1 MTENPTTMSRKDE
14 RLSAVRDQVWF
25 GDNWRTRL
33 ILAHCRT
40 VPKFKGHGR
49 LYQLMTTLLLNDRL
63 SLRNVE
69 GARLTIDSS
78 DFIGWR
84 MAYGGA
90 YEPLSLALAKRI
102 MIEGG
107 TFVDVGSNVGLYS
120 LSIAVIPTVR
130 VVAIDASFT
139 ALYRL
144 AENVRKNPDITN
156 IEIVQAALGSSPDVH
171 QFELPVPENL
181 GTTRMAAKADL
192 SKKSRFWSAG
202 TTLQTL
208 FDRLEVGSIRLLKID
223 VEGAELD
230 VLKALDFSGKQ
241 RPHNIIMECEPA
253 LSRASD
259 PLAFL
264 EDQGYAIRTVT
275 GAEIGELA
283 DLPEH
288 NVWCRCRSQT
298 ALAL

>member
-1 MTENPTTMSRKDE
+1 MSRKDE
-14 RLSAVRDQVWF
+14 RLSAAGDETWV
-25 GDNWRTRL
+25 GDNWRTKL
-33 ILAHCRT
+33 VLGHCRT
-40 VPKFKGHGR
+40 VPKFRGHGR
-49 LYQLMTTLLLNDRL
+49 LYKLMTTLLLNDRL
-63 SLRNVE
+63 SLRNVG

-90 YEPLSLALAKRI
+90 YEPLSVALAKRI
-102 MIEGG
+102 MNQGG
-107 TFVDVGSNVGLYS
+107 TFIDVGSNVGLYS
-120 LSIAVIPTVR
+120 LSIAVIPAVR

-156 IEIVQAALGSSPDVH
+156 IEIVQAALGSSPGVH

-181 GTTRMAAKADL
+181 GTTRMATKTAF
-192 SKKSRFWSAG
+192 SKTSRFWSAG
-202 TTLQTL
+202 TTLQTV

-230 VLKALDFSGKQ
+230 VLKALDFSGQQ

-253 LSRASD
+253 LSRVSE

-264 EDQGYAIRTVT
+264 EEQGYVIRTVT
-275 GAEIGELA
+275 GVELGDVK

-288 NVWCRCRSQT
+288 NVWCRCRSES
-298 ALAL
+298 